1 MKTDTHTSKE
11 VLTHL
16 FVNVLELHSDD
27 ITALKNTG
35 GMWNYKKLDR
45 TSYDFL
51 NKLFKSNDITL
62 AALQYLSDWKMYV
75 DETKPSTDAIMAM
88 TCDSWDLVDVTVL
101 RINHTLTKSTLTTKS
116 SPTVTA
122 DTVTASQI
130 EATNF
135 LKYCNVSLRDK
146 SQILNFYDNLVTQ
159 ATGYNIFLRP
169 SIEITPLDGVVPD
182 FISYDCERMTA
193 TALYSKLSQNDTIAI
208 DYADAHNMLA
218 TTTNGYEFLQ
228 LIIQQVHPLLAIKNI
243 ATIDIPKYSS
253 FNNLFRYA
261 REVKAY
267 VNNHSLKQRSFSNK
281 EVTHIF
287 LSHLDDDKYSTAVK
301 QCEMAILHA
310 LIIDDIYLVPAIAGT
325 IDQLTPSPPATHV
338 PPGPPIHPHRRRQDD
353 RIRQLT
359 DYCEDDAIDASSFDE
374 YVDVQEEPP
383 WIRSFRRGGGR
394 TPYGRFGGGR
404 GRTQQGRY
412 SGTNNSHSSPQPYK
426 GKCNSCG
433 MSGHH
438 SDSCHFLLKLR
449 QALTYLR
456 MDPQAPLKKKAHF
469 RGRNSYQKNNNYVRS
484 LQDAGFIPFDGADA
498 DNFIDVVDN
507 DHEVFSPDIINDIE
521 TPAV

>member
-1 MKTDTHTSKE
+1 MTSSPTSKE

-75 DETKPSTDAIMAM
+75 DETKPSTNAIMAM

-169 SIEITPLDGVVPD
+169 SMEITPLNGVIPD
-182 FISYDCERMTA
+182 YLSSDCESMTA
-193 TALYSKLSQNDTIAI
+193 TALYSKLS
-208 DYADAHNMLA
+208 
-218 TTTNGYEFLQ
+218 
-228 LIIQQVHPLLAIKNI
+228 
-243 ATIDIPKYSS
+243 
-253 FNNLFRYA
+253 
-261 REVKAY
+261 
-267 VNNHSLKQRSFSNK
+267 
-281 EVTHIF
+281 
-287 LSHLDDDKYSTAVK
+287 
-301 QCEMAILHA
+301 
-310 LIIDDIYLVPAIAGT
+310 
-325 IDQLTPSPPATHV
+325 
-338 PPGPPIHPHRRRQDD
+338 
-353 RIRQLT
+353 
-359 DYCEDDAIDASSFDE
+359 
-374 YVDVQEEPP
+374 
-383 WIRSFRRGGGR
+383 
-394 TPYGRFGGGR
+394 
-404 GRTQQGRY
+404 
-412 SGTNNSHSSPQPYK
+412 
-426 GKCNSCG
+426 
-433 MSGHH
+433 
-438 SDSCHFLLKLR
+438 
-449 QALTYLR
+449 
-456 MDPQAPLKKKAHF
+456 
-469 RGRNSYQKNNNYVRS
+469 
-484 LQDAGFIPFDGADA
+484 
-498 DNFIDVVDN
+498 
-507 DHEVFSPDIINDIE
+507 
-521 TPAV
+521 